1 MVETTALVVAG
12 KKMSVPRL
20 LKRALQV
27 AMAVAVTATVFLVVI
42 VGNGAVAGRGMSFQV
57 GINTWLAFIKRPDI
71 LSTMVLTA
79 FVTVLLVYWQR
90 NQERRSGGSSR
101 SLT

>member
-1 MVETTALVVAG
+1 
-12 KKMSVPRL
+12 
-20 LKRALQV
+20 
-27 AMAVAVTATVFLVVI
+27 
-42 VGNGAVAGRGMSFQV
+42 
-57 GINTWLAFIKRPDI
+57 LAFIKRPDI